1 MNYLSSKTGC
11 NRDVRI
17 NCDVRINRDVKIKH
31 DVPINCHIS
40 VMYFSFQRR

>member
-17 NCDVRINRDVKIKH
+17 NRDVKIKR

-40 VMYFSFQRR
+40 VMYFSFERR